1 MVTSGSLTT
10 TTTYDYQGQALLG
23 LSARRSD
30 GATYTIDYMYDESGV
45 VFAGV
50 YAGSDATAGVR
61 FEMSTTDRG
70 DVRELMDASGN
81 SFAFYSYD
89 AWGNPIQTATA
100 GTSQVG
106 AAVAAAIA
114 ARQPLRYASY
124 AYDTESG
131 LYYLS
136 QRYYDPSTMQF
147 VSKDP
152 ARADGEMS
160 AYLYCGNDPVNR
172 VDPEGLW
179 GWGSIWGAVKR
190 VVHAVVHTVYH
201 AAVHIVHAVVHAVS
215 HFARA
220 VVHAVK
226 QAAHHV
232 SQVVHHYYQRA
243 SSYVSHVFHRPSA
256 APKKIVKSHA
266 AVHKRSVA
274 RLGHADPRTEAA
286 AQQASIVAQCL
297 AEYHGAQP
305 TNPTEWCDPAN
316 LATNLVAGAAPASS
330 RAG

>member
-1 MVTSGSLTT
+1 MSTPAKVV
-10 TTTYDYQGQALLG
+10 
-23 LSARRSD
+23 SAPMIIGCPRNLD
-30 GATYTIDYMYDESGV
+30 TLQIDYMYDESGV

-89 AWGNPIQTATA
+89 AWGNPIKTATA

-201 AAVHIVHAVVHAVS
+201 ARS
-215 HFARA
+215 T
-220 VVHAVK
+220 
-226 QAAHHV
+226 
-232 SQVVHHYYQRA
+232 
-243 SSYVSHVFHRPSA
+243 SST
-256 APKKIVKSHA
+256 
-266 AVHKRSVA
+266 RSCTRCRTSRGRWCMRSNR
-274 RLGHADPRTEAA
+274 RLTM
-286 AQQASIVAQCL
+286 
-297 AEYHGAQP
+297 
-305 TNPTEWCDPAN
+305 
-316 LATNLVAGAAPASS
+316 
-330 RAG
+330 